1 MARGE
6 AATAGS
12 PNLPQGRF
20 QTENL
25 PTSRKKLPVTFPMLV
40 VLEPLAATGLRG
52 PSSGA
57 IDIPCHSMPL
67 VHGLEVPCSPE
78 QRHTGLGLT
87 SLLEL
92 ADDFRDH
99 SAPSL
104 ASDDTTAPP
113 PTTRHDGT
121 YAHLPPDSCCES
133 DLLFFL
139 EMT

>member
-1 MARGE
+1 
-6 AATAGS
+6 
-12 PNLPQGRF
+12 
-20 QTENL
+20 
-25 PTSRKKLPVTFPMLV
+25 MLV
-40 VLEPLAATGLRG
+40 VLEPLATTGLRG

-57 IDIPCHSMPL
+57 IEIPCHSMPL
-67 VHGLEVPCSPE
+67 VHGLEVPWNPQ

-113 PTTRHDGT
+113 PATRHDGT
-121 YAHLPPDSCCES
+121 YAHAIDAHLPPDSCCES
-133 DLLFFL
+133 DGLFL
-139 EMT
+139 MEMT

>member
-1 MARGE
+1 M
-6 AATAGS
+6 
-12 PNLPQGRF
+12 P
-20 QTENL
+20 
-25 PTSRKKLPVTFPMLV
+25 V

-57 IDIPCHSMPL
+57 IEIPCHSMPL
-67 VHGLEVPCSPE
+67 VHGLEVPCSPQ

-113 PTTRHDGT
+113 PTTRHDGN

-133 DLLFFL
+133 DLLFLL